1 MAVSD
6 ILEHI
11 NKLVPGEIFA
21 SREMLKYAPRNRV
34 DKTLCH
40 LNKDKVIKR
49 VGWGLYTPGD
59 GTILPSA
66 ADIVRAKARAFN
78 KVLVEINRTLARQL
92 RKNLDPDAKC
102 FFATN
107 GSSTKFW
114 TIQGPAQLIHVA
126 PRKEALSDSDVGVD
140 LRTLWLAGKAYIAEE
155 DIERVSRAWTEEAF
169 DECSARIKQL
179 PQWLSTLFG
188 MPDYRPG
195 AAAFEFP

>member
-11 NKLVPGEIFA
+11 NRLNPGDIF
-21 SREMLKYAPRNRV
+21 STREMLKYAPRNSV
-34 DKTLCH
+34 DKTLH
-40 LNKDKVIKR
+40 YLNKEGVITR

-66 ADIVRAKARAFN
+66 EDVVKAKAHAFDRI
-78 KVLVEINRTLARQL
+78 LIEIDRSLASQL
-92 RKNLDPDAKC
+92 RSDLDSDAKC
-102 FFATN
+102 FFATD

-114 TIQGPAQLIHVA
+114 TIHGPAQLIHVA
-126 PRKEALSDSDVGVD
+126 PRKEALSDSAVGID
-140 LRTLWLAGKAYIAEE
+140 LRTLWLIGKAYIDDKDVATLC
-155 DIERVSRAWTEEAF
+155 RNWTEAAF
-169 DECSARIKQL
+169 DECSARMKQL

-188 MPDYRPG
+188 MPNYRPG